1 MKIII
6 YFISIMF
13 RTGQKPTSIPLTS
26 TQTTKIGSLKN
37 YITQTPTSVAVVK
50 GDVVIAKNFTYRN
63 RFS

>member
-1 MKIII
+1 
-6 YFISIMF
+6 MF
-13 RTGQKPTSIPLTS
+13 RTGKKPTSIPLTS

-37 YITQTPTSVAVVK
+37 YITQPPTSVAVVK